1 MKKAILSI
9 AACVMA
15 MAASAQIFTI
25 QSTQKLPVPQ
35 GTEWRVAGF
44 SPAGDYILITD
55 DTNSGLVRMDLANY
69 ATNVITTALGAG
81 WAVQI
86 SKDGKDIVYR
96 EMTIGED
103 KLVRHDIIKHNF
115 VANTRS
121 VEAKAQRDMT
131 NLVDKAAKQTVA
143 INEDLHMVIT
153 RNGKTIVVTPNGAEE
168 AYNWASIS
176 PDGKKILYYVS
187 AKGCYVCD
195 MYGQNVQFVARHCRA
210 PQWYDNNTIVGM
222 ADEDDGTFMTASAI
236 VAYTLDGKHQ
246 ILVNKENMAIYPY
259 AVEGKIVF
267 SNAGGEIYMMQVK

>member
-1 MKKAILSI
+1 MKKTILSI

-15 MAASAQIFTI
+15 MAASAQIFSI

-69 ATNVITTALGAG
+69 ATNVITNALGAG

-222 ADEDDGTFMTASAI
+222 ADEDDGTYMTASAI
-236 VAYTLDGKHQ
+236 VAYTLDGKSQ

-259 AVEGKIVF
+259 AAEGKIVF

>member
-1 MKKAILSI
+1 MKKTILSI

-15 MAASAQIFTI
+15 MAASAQIFSI

-69 ATNVITTALGAG
+69 ATNVITNALGAG

-153 RNGKTIVVTPNGAEE
+153 RNGKTIVLTPNGAEE

-195 MYGQNVQFVARHCRA
+195 MYGQNVQYVARHCRA

-222 ADEDDGTFMTASAI
+222 ADEDDGTYMTASAI
-236 VAYTLDGKHQ
+236 VAYTLDGKSQ

-259 AVEGKIVF
+259 AAEGKIVF

>member
-1 MKKAILSI
+1 MKKTILSI

-35 GTEWRVAGF
+35 GIEWRVAGF

-55 DTNSGLVRMDLANY
+55 DTNSGLARMDLANN
-69 ATNVITTALGAG
+69 ATKVITTAPGAG

-86 SKDGKDIVYR
+86 SKDGQNIVYR

-131 NLVDKAAKQTVA
+131 NLVDKTANQTVA

-153 RNGKTIVVTPNGAEE
+153 RNGKTIVLTPNGAEE

-176 PDGKKILYYVS
+176 PDGKKLLYYVS

-210 PQWYDNNTIVGM
+210 PQWYDNNTIIGM
-222 ADEDDGTFMTASAI
+222 ADEDDGKFMTASAI
-236 VAYTLDGKHQ
+236 VAYTLDGQHQ
-246 ILVNKENMAIYPY
+246 VLVNKENMAIYPY
-259 AVEGKIVF
+259 AAEGKIVF

>member
-1 MKKAILSI
+1 MKKTVLSI

-25 QSTQKLPVPQ
+25 QSTQKLPTPQ
-35 GTEWRVAGF
+35 GIEWRVAGF

-55 DTNSGLVRMDLANY
+55 DTNSGLVRMDLANN
-69 ATNVITTALGAG
+69 ATKVITTAPGAG

-86 SKDGKDIVYR
+86 SKDGQNIVYR

-131 NLVDKAAKQTVA
+131 NLVDKTAKQTVA

-153 RNGKTIVVTPNGAEE
+153 RNGKTIVLTPNGAEE

-176 PDGKKILYYVS
+176 PDGKKLLYYVS

-210 PQWYDNNTIVGM
+210 PQWYDNNTIIGM
-222 ADEDDGTFMTASAI
+222 ADEDDGKFMTASAI
-236 VAYTLDGKHQ
+236 VAYTLDGQHQ
-246 ILVNKENMAIYPY
+246 VLVNKENMAIYPY

>member
-1 MKKAILSI
+1 MKKTILSI

-55 DTNSGLVRMDLANY
+55 DTNSGLVRMDLANN
-69 ATNVITTALGAG
+69 ATKVITTAPGAG

-86 SKDGKDIVYR
+86 SKDGQNIVYR

-121 VEAKAQRDMT
+121 VAAKAQRDMT
-131 NLVDKAAKQTVA
+131 NLVDKTAKQTVA

-153 RNGKTIVVTPNGAEE
+153 RNGKTIVLTPNGAEE

-176 PDGKKILYYVS
+176 PDGKKLLYYVS

-210 PQWYDNNTIVGM
+210 PQWYDNNTIIGM
-222 ADEDDGTFMTASAI
+222 ADEDDGKFMTASAI
-236 VAYTLDGKHQ
+236 VAYTLDGQHQ
-246 ILVNKENMAIYPY
+246 VLVNKENMAIYPY
-259 AVEGKIVF
+259 AAEGKIVF

>member
-1 MKKAILSI
+1 MKKTILSI

-15 MAASAQIFTI
+15 MAASAQIFSI

-55 DTNSGLVRMDLANY
+55 DTNSGLVHMDLANY
-69 ATNVITTALGAG
+69 ATNVITTAPGAG

-236 VAYTLDGKHQ
+236 VAYTLDGKNQ

>member
-1 MKKAILSI
+1 MKKTILSI

-69 ATNVITTALGAG
+69 ATNVITTAPGAG

-153 RNGKTIVVTPNGAEE
+153 RNGKTIVLTPNGAEE

-236 VAYTLDGKHQ
+236 VAYTLDGKSQ

-259 AVEGKIVF
+259 AVDGKIVF

>member
-1 MKKAILSI
+1 
-9 AACVMA
+9 
-15 MAASAQIFTI
+15 
-25 QSTQKLPVPQ
+25 
-35 GTEWRVAGF
+35 VAGF

-55 DTNSGLVRMDLANY
+55 DTNSGLVRMDLANN
-69 ATNVITTALGAG
+69 ATKVITTAPGAG

-86 SKDGKDIVYR
+86 SKDGQNIVYR

-121 VEAKAQRDMT
+121 VAAKAQRDMT
-131 NLVDKAAKQTVA
+131 NLVDKTAKQTVA

-153 RNGKTIVVTPNGAEE
+153 RNGKTIVLTPNGAEE

-176 PDGKKILYYVS
+176 PDGKKLLYYVS

-210 PQWYDNNTIVGM
+210 PQWYDNNTIIGM
-222 ADEDDGTFMTASAI
+222 ADEDDGKFMTASAI
-236 VAYTLDGKHQ
+236 VAYTLDGQHQ
-246 ILVNKENMAIYPY
+246 VLVNKENMAIYPY
-259 AVEGKIVF
+259 AAEGKIVF

>member
-1 MKKAILSI
+1 MKKTILSI

-15 MAASAQIFTI
+15 MAASAQIFSI

-69 ATNVITTALGAG
+69 ATNVITTASGAG

-236 VAYTLDGKHQ
+236 VAYTLDGKNQ

>member
-1 MKKAILSI
+1 MKKTILSI

-15 MAASAQIFTI
+15 MAASAQIFSI

-69 ATNVITTALGAG
+69 ATNVITNAAGAG

-176 PDGKKILYYVS
+176 PDGKKLLYYVS

-210 PQWYDNNTIVGM
+210 PQWYDNNTIIGM
-222 ADEDDGTFMTASAI
+222 ADEDDGKFMTASAI
-236 VAYTLDGKHQ
+236 VAYTLDGKNQ